1 MAEAGPLS
9 AAESLRLEAV
19 PLPLRERQHLRLLA
33 HALRS
38 LQEAAGRREGPLPDR
53 ARLEAWAA
61 AQPPL
66 ANDAAFRRLLVDQ
79 LIAAA
84 IQLEDLAA
92 ALGVT
97 ALALSLDQLIE
108 AATAATDPGPV
119 SMDPPEP

>member
-1 MAEAGPLS
+1 MAETGPLS
-9 AAESLRLEAV
+9 AAESERLEAV

-38 LQEAAGRREGPLPDR
+38 LQQAAGRDEGPLPDR
-53 ARLEAWAA
+53 PCLEVWAA
-61 AQPPL
+61 GQPAL
-66 ANDAAFRRLLVDQ
+66 ADDPRFSGLLVDQ